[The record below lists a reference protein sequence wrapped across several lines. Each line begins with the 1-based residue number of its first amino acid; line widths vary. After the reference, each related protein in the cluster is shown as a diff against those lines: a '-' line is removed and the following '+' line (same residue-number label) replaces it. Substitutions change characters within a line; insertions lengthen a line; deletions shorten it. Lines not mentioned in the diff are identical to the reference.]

1 VNTRGACLIAGCG
14 DVGARLGAT
23 LAARG
28 EKVYGLRR
36 SDAALPDGMSPLRA
50 DLTDPATLRNLP
62 DDVTRVVF
70 LPAPGARDVAAYRGL
85 FVDGLAHLVDALAL
99 RAPVARFVFVSSSAV
114 YGEHGGAWID
124 EAAPCA
130 PLAFNGELLIEAE
143 ARLRASGVPAV
154 VARCSGLYGPGRTRL
169 VDQITNGTARLPAGA
184 GEYTNRIHVDDA
196 AAAIAHLLALDAA
209 DDCYVLSDDHPA
221 TLAEVYGY
229 LADQLGLP
237 LPPTE
242 TGAAARAVGNKRL
255 SNRRLRATGFDFRYP
270 DYRAGYA
277 TILTPPTQTLR
288 S

>member
-1 VNTRGACLIAGCG
+1 MNIGGACLIAGCG
-14 DVGARLGAT
+14 DVGARLGAM
-23 LAARG
+23 LAAQG

-50 DLTDPATLRNLP
+50 DLTDPTTLRNLP

-85 FVDGLAHLVDALAL
+85 FVDGMMHLVDALAA
-99 RAPVARFVFVSSSAV
+99 RAPVVRFVFVSSSAV
-114 YGEHGGAWID
+114 YGEHGGAWVD
-124 EAAPCA
+124 ETTPCA
-130 PLAFNGELLIEAE
+130 PLAFNGELLLEAE
-143 ARLRASGVPAV
+143 SRLRGIGVPAV

-169 VDQITNGTARLPAGA
+169 VDQIANGTARVPSGA

-196 AAAIAHLLALDAA
+196 AAALAHLLALDVV
-209 DDCYVLSDDHPA
+209 DDGYLLSDDHPA

-237 LPPTE
+237 SPPTE
-242 TGAAARAVGNKRL
+242 TTATVRAVGNKRL
-255 SNRRLRATGFDFRYP
+255 SNRRLRATGFHFRYP

-277 TILTPPTQTLR
+277 TVLTPPIQTLPP
-288 S
+288 